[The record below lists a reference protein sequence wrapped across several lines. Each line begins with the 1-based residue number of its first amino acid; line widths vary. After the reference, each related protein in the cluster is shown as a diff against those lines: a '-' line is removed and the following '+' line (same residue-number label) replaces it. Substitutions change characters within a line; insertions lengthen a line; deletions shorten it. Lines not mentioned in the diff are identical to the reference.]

1 MTVMIIKFALTIKE
15 FCHWLFQR
23 RATPVLKAAS
33 TSALEIIGVTDE
45 SNALW
50 II

>member
-1 MTVMIIKFALTIKE
+1 MTVMIIKFVLTIKSSAIG
-15 FCHWLFQR
+15 FFKR

-33 TSALEIIGVTDE
+33 TTALGIIGVTDE